1 MIVPM
6 RKLTLIMPAEDRL
19 AAVRDLRELGVM
31 HVESVELAENAGRTN
46 LATRLGEIGRVLGL
60 LEAMPAANSGGAGDE
75 TGEAV
80 FRNAQQLFNDRA
92 RLTREQEQLQQQ
104 AAELAPWGDFS
115 AEMLTALR
123 RRGLRVYL
131 CRGSA
136 AELEAVKSA
145 GRLCREVGTEGKDRL
160 FVVISDQDIPA
171 EELPL
176 AKFSGTLTLKQ
187 LREALSARR
196 AELAAN
202 EQELMRIRCELPL
215 LRRYHDEIAETLD
228 FVTVRDTLAD
238 HGRLLTLSGFVPEPE
253 LEKVLA
259 SVRAHGWG
267 GLHRP
272 ADPKREAVPTLLDP
286 PRWARLIEP
295 LMKFLAISPGYDE
308 RDVSVPVL
316 FFFTIFFGM
325 LVGDAGYGL
334 IFLALSGY
342 GLYAKRAVPA
352 ARLPLALL
360 VLLSLAA
367 VVWGGLT
374 GNYFGVQCKGLPW
387 LASDPAKDQH
397 VQLICFIL
405 ALAQLALGHAMRLSG
420 DRHWRNVAG
429 QLGWFC
435 ILFGNFVLIC
445 KLLLYPG
452 EYPGWLMVCYGVG
465 VVLTAI
471 GEIDWKD
478 VGSIFAFPFSVVG
491 SFVDVLSYIRLFAV
505 GMSSFYLAACFN
517 DMAAPLMDRALTIPL
532 GLLVLLLGHLLNI
545 ALAAMA
551 VLVHGVRLNTLEFS
565 NHLGLRWAG
574 FEFNPFRRRIK
585 DNQNIAMER

>member
-1 MIVPM
+1 M
-6 RKLTLIMPAEDRL
+6 
-19 AAVRDLRELGVM
+19 
-31 HVESVELAENAGRTN
+31 
-46 LATRLGEIGRVLGL
+46 
-60 LEAMPAANSGGAGDE
+60 
-75 TGEAV
+75 
-80 FRNAQQLFNDRA
+80 
-92 RLTREQEQLQQQ
+92 
-104 AAELAPWGDFS
+104 
-115 AEMLTALR
+115 
-123 RRGLRVYL
+123 
-131 CRGSA
+131 
-136 AELEAVKSA
+136 
-145 GRLCREVGTEGKDRL
+145 
-160 FVVISDQDIPA
+160 
-171 EELPL
+171 
-176 AKFSGTLTLKQ
+176 
-187 LREALSARR
+187 
-196 AELAAN
+196 
-202 EQELMRIRCELPL
+202 
-215 LRRYHDEIAETLD
+215 
-228 FVTVRDTLAD
+228 
-238 HGRLLTLSGFVPEPE
+238 
-253 LEKVLA
+253 
-259 SVRAHGWG
+259 
-267 GLHRP
+267 
-272 ADPKREAVPTLLDP
+272 
-286 PRWARLIEP
+286 
-295 LMKFLAISPGYDE
+295 
-308 RDVSVPVL
+308 
-316 FFFTIFFGM
+316 
-325 LVGDAGYGL
+325 
-334 IFLALSGY
+334 
-342 GLYAKRAVPA
+342 
-352 ARLPLALL
+352 
-360 VLLSLAA
+360 
-367 VVWGGLT
+367 
-374 GNYFGVQCKGLPW
+374 
-387 LASDPAKDQH
+387 
-397 VQLICFIL
+397 QLICFIL